1 MKKLLSSLVFIIG
14 IIPLCAIFAQDK
26 QILSDKPIGQY
37 DKSKVQQYTLP
48 DPLLMVNGER
58 VKDTAVWNGRRRRE
72 ILEMFET
79 YVYGKATVNRPE
91 GMHWETTAE
100 DRSSLNDSDVTKKV
114 TIYFSR
120 NEGWPKLETR
130 YNSAKNR
137 ETSPCFPGVHMGSRC
152 QARNQKRIRSRDI

>member
-1 MKKLLSSLVFIIG
+1 MKELLSFSVFIIG

-26 QILSDKPIGQY
+26 QILSDKPAGQY
-37 DKSKVQQYTLP
+37 DESKVQKYTLP

-58 VKDTAVWNGRRRRE
+58 VTDTAVWNGRRRRE

-100 DRSSLNDSDVTKKV
+100 VILLN
-114 TIYFSR
+114 
-120 NEGWPKLETR
+120 NCGKLNGLAEVPVPVIPS
-130 YNSAKNR
+130 YIVFKS
-137 ETSPCFPGVHMGSRC
+137 V
-152 QARNQKRIRSRDI
+152 